1 MKIYFFYSSKNCENS
16 AHMWKIMERESILGW
31 FEKMNIDNFTID
43 QLTVFGLKS
52 VPAILI
58 INNNI
63 KELYEGKDSF
73 KWVEQFIQNRR
84 NNISM
89 MVDANR
95 QKLLQ
100 RNNMIN
106 KSISDFSKSEMTGLS
121 DDYAYLNTDI
131 AQSKNYANCNM
142 NNQTIITFNEREK
155 LNQNEM
161 KNAMNYVEQQR
172 KQQNE
177 ILKNDMRNGQ
187 IDAICNNNMI
197 K

>member
-1 MKIYFFYSSKNCENS
+1 
-16 AHMWKIMERESILGW
+16 MWKIMERESILGW